1 MPKLLREEVNDAVIR
16 YLDRKMKANG
26 AVEIAAMTREMAQ
39 SFVDMV
45 MEQDEKIQPLLLA
58 QMIAA
63 MGDEYMRRRGFIPSD
78 RCDH

>member
-78 RCDH
+78 RRDH